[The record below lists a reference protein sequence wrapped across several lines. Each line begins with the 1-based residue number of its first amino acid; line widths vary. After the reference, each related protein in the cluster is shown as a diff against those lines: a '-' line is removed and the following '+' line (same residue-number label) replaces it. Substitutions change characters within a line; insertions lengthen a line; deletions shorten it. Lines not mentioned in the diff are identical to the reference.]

1 MSAGYNSGLSEYPNK
16 GKLNLK
22 EVEDG
27 LDEIKTK
34 IDQLAQLI
42 LESNRTVVHTGAG
55 ISTSCGIPDFRGPK
69 VVIKCPVKVL
79 KLKNATLITIFGSV
93 DKGGKRRKSRRGD
106 RMVKCK
112 TIENAHGSC
121 RIRKERSSSVARVTE
136 CRWTSRSIGLPSQ
149 QIRRT
154 PW

>member
-27 LDEIKTK
+27 LEEIEKK

-42 LESNRTVVHTGAG
+42 MESKRTVVHTGAG

-69 VVIKCPVKVL
+69 VVVKLTLLVFL
-79 KLKNATLITIFGSV
+79 SKNATLITIFGSV
-93 DKGGKRRKSRRGD
+93 DKGG
-106 RMVKCK
+106 
-112 TIENAHGSC
+112 
-121 RIRKERSSSVARVTE
+121 
-136 CRWTSRSIGLPSQ
+136 
-149 QIRRT
+149 
-154 PW
+154 

>member
-27 LDEIKTK
+27 LEEIKTK

-42 LESNRTVVHTGAG
+42 LESKRTVVHTGAG

-69 VVIKCPVKVL
+69 VVIKSPLRVPYKEQNFDHDFWECGPGRLKVK
-79 KLKNATLITIFGSV
+79 KS
-93 DKGGKRRKSRRGD
+93 KR
-106 RMVKCK
+106 
-112 TIENAHGSC
+112 E
-121 RIRKERSSSVARVTE
+121 
-136 CRWTSRSIGLPSQ
+136 
-149 QIRRT
+149 
-154 PW
+154 

>member
-42 LESNRTVVHTGAG
+42 LESKRTVVHTGAG

-79 KLKNATLITIFGSV
+79 KLKNETLITIFGSV
-93 DKGGKRRKSRRGD
+93 DKGGKR
-106 RMVKCK
+106 
-112 TIENAHGSC
+112 
-121 RIRKERSSSVARVTE
+121 
-136 CRWTSRSIGLPSQ
+136 
-149 QIRRT
+149 
-154 PW
+154 